1 VSVIFGA
8 NRLEELVYRVSEL
21 DFDKSDLERLTE
33 LVDDILYDMLLTG
46 VRHASYNNRDFIQEP
61 DLPLTE
67 GLRESMQDFEM
78 YEEELEIE
86 PILEQL
92 TTYPQLEREPSQEVL
107 DLLPDLTGTLIM
119 VTARLMTIVDPDI
132 SNPDDE
138 TWDRVTETMN
148 LLI

>member
-1 VSVIFGA
+1 
-8 NRLEELVYRVSEL
+8 LEELVYRVSEL
-21 DFDKSDLERLTE
+21 DLDKNDLERLTE

-86 PILEQL
+86 AILEQL

-107 DLLPDLTGTLIM
+107 DLLPELTGTLIM
-119 VTARLMTIVDPDI
+119 VTTRLMTIVDPGI
-132 SNPDDE
+132 SNPDEE